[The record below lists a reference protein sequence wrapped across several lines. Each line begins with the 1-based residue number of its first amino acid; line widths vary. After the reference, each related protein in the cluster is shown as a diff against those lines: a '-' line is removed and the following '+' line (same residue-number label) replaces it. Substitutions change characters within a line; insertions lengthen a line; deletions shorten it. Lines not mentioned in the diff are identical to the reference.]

1 MLRRALALSAA
12 ASLALLAARAS
23 AATYQVGPSRTH
35 KTLGA
40 VASLV
45 NPGDVVEVDGDAT
58 YPAVNF
64 TRNGTS
70 ASPITIRGIRV
81 AGKRPV
87 LSGGTNTIELAGDY
101 YVLEGFDITG
111 GSSRCVFHHSH
122 GNVIRDSVVHDCP
135 KQGILGADQDS
146 GSLLLEYT
154 EVHHAGGGTFDHQ
167 IYMATDEVAH
177 PGAVF
182 RMQYCYVHDA
192 NGGNSVKSRAE
203 RNEIYYNWIEGA
215 LYHELELIGPDP
227 GGAPSGWS
235 EGLRREDSDVVGNVL
250 KKTRDFAFVRVGGDG
265 TGESRGRYRFKN
277 NSFIGM
283 GTGNTAFRLFDTL
296 ESIEMHNNVFFS
308 SAGAYRIVRDV
319 EASWTSS
326 VQIAG
331 SNNWVFTGSTF
342 VPTQWTGTITATNPG
357 FTNAAGNDY
366 SPAATS
372 ALVNAGAS
380 TTSGPAGYAFP
391 SPLAA
396 PLFHPPVRALIAPGT
411 ASARPSAGA
420 IDIGAFERGTTTPTD
435 SGVTDTGVAD
445 TGTVDSATETDTAA
459 TTDTEP
465 AGDTAIGAP
474 DTATLDDAVADT
486 GAPAAA
492 TEATDDEGSCGCR
505 TPGTRTTAWPVLGLA
520 AAALLAMRRRRS

>member
-12 ASLALLAARAS
+12 TAIAFVAARAS
-23 AATYQVGPSRTH
+23 AATYQVGPSRTY

-58 YPAVNF
+58 YPAVAF
-64 TRNGTS
+64 TRSGT
-70 ASPITIRGIRV
+70 AAAKITIRGVRV
-81 AGKRPV
+81 SGKRPV
-87 LSGGTNTIELAGDY
+87 LSGGTNTIELAGDD

-111 GSSRCVFHHSH
+111 GSSRCVFHHAH
-122 GNVIRDSVVHDCP
+122 DITIRDSVVHDCP

-227 GGAPSGWS
+227 AGAASGWS
-235 EGLRREDSDVVGNVL
+235 EELKREDSDVVGNVL
-250 KKTRDFAFVRVGGDG
+250 KKTRDFAFVRVGGDS
-265 TGESRGRYRFKN
+265 TGQSRGRYRFKN
-277 NSFIGM
+277 NTFIGAF
-283 GTGNTAFRLFDTL
+283 GTNTAFRLFDTL

-319 EASWTSS
+319 EALWTSGP
-326 VQIAG
+326 QIAG

-342 VPTQWTGTITATNPG
+342 VPTTWTGTITGTNPG
-357 FTNAAGNDY
+357 FTNAAANDY
-366 SPAATS
+366 SPTATS

-380 TTSGPAGYAFP
+380 TTSGPSGYAFP
-391 SPLAA
+391 SPLAV
-396 PLFHPPVRALIAPGT
+396 PLFHPPVRALIPPGT
-411 ASARPSAGA
+411 AAARPTAGVV
-420 IDIGAFERGTTTPTD
+420 DIGAFEYGTTAPTD
-435 SGVTDTGVAD
+435 TGVTDTGVTDTGATVADSTVATDGEPVTDSEPVADSATIAD
-445 TGTVDSATETDTAA
+445 TGGAADDTAA
-459 TTDTEP
+459 PTS
-465 AGDTAIGAP
+465 
-474 DTATLDDAVADT
+474 
-486 GAPAAA
+486 
-492 TEATDDEGSCGCR
+492 DEGSCGCR
-505 TPGTRTTAWPVLGLA
+505 TPATRTTAWPALGLV
-520 AAALLAMRRRRS
+520 AAALLSLRRRRP